1 MNFKHLYTHLLTLI
15 RTFTHRFLLKHYL
28 FSSKKVF
35 ARCCTYTFLTNPQE
49 SRFRQ
54 RKQRGNKNEI
64 REKGKVELPL
74 SQAFVIKIA

>member
-1 MNFKHLYTHLLTLI
+1 MNFKHSLTHK
-15 RTFTHRFLLKHYL
+15 RTQTHTYIYLLKDYL
-28 FSSKKVF
+28 FPYEKVF
-35 ARCCTYTFLTNPQE
+35 ARFCTFTFLTNPKE

>member
-1 MNFKHLYTHLLTLI
+1 MNFKHLYTY
-15 RTFTHRFLLKHYL
+15 THQYEHSHTDFFLKHYL
-28 FSSKKVF
+28 FLQRKFF
-35 ARCCTYTFLTNPQE
+35 ARCCTYTFLTNPQD

-74 SQAFVIKIA
+74 SQAFVIRIA